1 MLKIH
6 DVRRCLVGLGAVIA
20 VAGALAG
27 QVQAEAPQ
35 AAAGQA
41 TPPAPLVK
49 ENATVKVA
57 AHTFVI
63 PDMNVGGVPNVG
75 IVVGNRAT
83 LVIDTGLGQRNGE
96 AVMREMRKV
105 SKNSELYLATTHFHP
120 EHDLGAS
127 AFPAATKM
135 IRSRDQQKDIDEF
148 GLELA
153 KTFSSRS
160 PAMADLLKG
169 AEFRKADL
177 FFEREH
183 ELDLGGVRV
192 RIMAVGPTH
201 TRGDTVFL
209 VEGDDVLFAGDV
221 AMPNLPAFASPYS
234 SVRVWLTT
242 LDRLAALKP
251 ARVVPSH
258 GTMGDRS
265 MIDAYR
271 TFLETVQTR
280 ARELKAKGQSVDAAM
295 EAVTKELQA
304 KYANQ
309 APARIGP
316 AVRVAF
322 NEAP

>member
-1 MLKIH
+1 
-6 DVRRCLVGLGAVIA
+6 
-20 VAGALAG
+20 
-27 QVQAEAPQ
+27 
-35 AAAGQA
+35 
-41 TPPAPLVK
+41 
-49 ENATVKVA
+49 
-57 AHTFVI
+57 
-63 PDMNVGGVPNVG
+63 MNLGGVPNVG
-75 IVVGNRAT
+75 IIVGDKAT

-96 AVMREMRKV
+96 TVMREVQKV

-127 AFPAATKM
+127 AFPAHTKM

-153 KTFSSRS
+153 KTFSGRS

-177 FFEREH
+177 FFERERQ
-183 ELDLGGVRV
+183 LDLGGLRV
-192 RIMAVGPTH
+192 QIMAVGPTH
-201 TRGDTVFL
+201 TRGDTVFF
-209 VEGDDVLFAGDV
+209 VEGDAVLFAGDV

-234 SVRVWLTT
+234 SIRVWLAT

-258 GTMGDRS
+258 GAMGDRS
-265 MIDAYR
+265 MIDGYR

-280 ARELKAKGQSVDAAM
+280 ARELKGKGIGVEAAM
-295 EAVTKELQA
+295 ETVSKELQA

-316 AVRVAF
+316 AVRAAYH
-322 NEAP
+322 EAP